1 MTSTVSEKLATF
13 LSIEQTII
21 RPVASLSAMYFAYGF
36 YTLLFGTYIC
46 ITRNLQQN
54 DGKLNDSLY
63 RSLTVTLFGLSTAT
77 VVAHTID
84 LVKGSVVRFN
94 AIKTRDYT
102 PVLEFVAHDLGR
114 TVLESIELLLPVFLN
129 ITVQYM
135 LIHRCC
141 LIWGSKKRLV
151 LPLIITSVLV
161 NGARF
166 IPFLLFTPTAYA
178 IQVFG
183 VIRSIMETIGVSDSA
198 IQSNGNLFN
207 VGNHIGVFYNV
218 GSAVVNSVLTLLT
231 TGRIWWIHRQVRI
244 QRNHTSG
251 TFIHS
256 VAGIILE
263 SGIMYPISSIAGLIM
278 TYSTAA
284 AVLDLAPLMALS
296 AGIAA
301 TLIMLRVKLGEDT
314 ETQRDYGG
322 TPYVADHAIGNLSIV
337 VAVDTEAG
345 KELRVAFEE
354 MNVV

>member
-161 NGARF
+161 N
-166 IPFLLFTPTAYA
+166 
-178 IQVFG
+178 VFG